1 MSERRVVV
9 GVDGSEHAA
18 TALRWAAREAELRDA
33 VLVAVLVWD
42 LFDQHHADGSQ
53 RFDPH
58 YDERHAD
65 AALDATIKR
74 ALGVAGAARV
84 TRRAVCDRPA
94 NGLLQSSHDADLLV
108 VGARGLGGFRGLLLG
123 SVSHECL
130 HHADVPIAVVRLP
143 DPPVSRTGRERLV
156 VGIDGS
162 ESSVRALDWALAEGN
177 RRSAVVDVVHA
188 WQAPL
193 TYGPLANVFPYDL
206 DGAETP
212 ARNLLATTVD
222 EAVARADA
230 VAVERTLLAGRA
242 APALLETAESADLLV
257 LGRRGLGGFGRL
269 LLGSVADHLARYAPC
284 PVVVVPATYDQP

>member
-1 MSERRVVV
+1 
-9 GVDGSEHAA
+9 
-18 TALRWAAREAELRDA
+18 
-33 VLVAVLVWD
+33 
-42 LFDQHHADGSQ
+42 
-53 RFDPH
+53 
-58 YDERHAD
+58 
-65 AALDATIKR
+65 
-74 ALGVAGAARV
+74 
-84 TRRAVCDRPA
+84 
-94 NGLLQSSHDADLLV
+94 
-108 VGARGLGGFRGLLLG
+108 
-123 SVSHECL
+123 
-130 HHADVPIAVVRLP
+130 
-143 DPPVSRTGRERLV
+143 
-156 VGIDGS
+156 
-162 ESSVRALDWALAEGN
+162 
-177 RRSAVVDVVHA
+177 VDVVHA